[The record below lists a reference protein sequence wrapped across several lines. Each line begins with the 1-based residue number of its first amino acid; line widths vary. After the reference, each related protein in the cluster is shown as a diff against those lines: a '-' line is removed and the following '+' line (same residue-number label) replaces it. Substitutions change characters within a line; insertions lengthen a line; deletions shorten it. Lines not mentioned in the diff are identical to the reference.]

1 MIIFKVPTKSTSME
15 LPKFLVADNTDCP
28 EDIFIIHT
36 QYPRFAW
43 SVNHDQVEWF
53 DELKGEEEELITEIA
68 NLLDSA
74 EAFYER
80 EMKRHEEELLT

>member
-1 MIIFKVPTKSTSME
+1 MN
-15 LPKFLVADNTDCP
+15 LPNFLVADNTDMP
-28 EDIFIIHT
+28 DEIFIIHT

-43 SVNHDQVEWF
+43 SVNTDEVEWM
-53 DELKGEEEELITEIA
+53 DELEGEEEDLITEIA

-80 EMKRHEEELLT
+80 EMTRHEKELSA

>member
-1 MIIFKVPTKSTSME
+1 ME

-28 EDIFIIHT
+28 EDIFIVHT
-36 QYPRFAW
+36 QFPRFVW
-43 SVNHDQVEWF
+43 SVNQDQVEWM
-53 DELKGEEEELITEIA
+53 DELQGEDEELITEIA